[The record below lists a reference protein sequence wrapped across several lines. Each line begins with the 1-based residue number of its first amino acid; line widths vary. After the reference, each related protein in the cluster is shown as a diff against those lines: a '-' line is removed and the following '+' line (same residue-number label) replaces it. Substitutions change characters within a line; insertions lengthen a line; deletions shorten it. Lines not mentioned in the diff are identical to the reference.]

1 MTGRTVSHIYPRTLP
16 TGMTD
21 TSAERV
27 GVSLGAREATV
38 GRLRLLAGALAA
50 LTAGI
55 HLLHPT
61 YGVRGLVVWLRA
73 GYLGDPR
80 AAAFVLSG
88 FLLLAGLGVGYY
100 RLYPRAVYL
109 GGIAVCLLF
118 LGGFALWH
126 TVLGHGAF
134 WPYIEAHGH
143 TDTHAAVVVLEHLVA
158 DGLALA
164 SKLAEAALAV
174 TLAALY
180 RLDAP

>member
-1 MTGRTVSHIYPRTLP
+1 
-16 TGMTD
+16 MTD

-27 GVSLGAREATV
+27 GIGLDRREAAV
-38 GRLRLLAGALAA
+38 ARLRLLAGTLAV

-88 FLLLAGLGVGYY
+88 FLLVAGLGVGYY

-109 GGIAVCLLF
+109 GGIAVCLLYV
-118 LGGFALWH
+118 GGFAVWH
-126 TVLGHGAF
+126 TVLEHGAF

-143 TDTHAAVVVLEHLVA
+143 TDTHPAVVVLEHLLA

-164 SKLAEAALAV
+164 SKLVEATLAV